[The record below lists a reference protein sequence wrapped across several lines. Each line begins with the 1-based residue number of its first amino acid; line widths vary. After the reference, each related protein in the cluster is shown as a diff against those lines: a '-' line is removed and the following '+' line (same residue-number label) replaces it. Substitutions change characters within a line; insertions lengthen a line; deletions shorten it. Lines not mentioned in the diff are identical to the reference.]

1 MASGDVIREFELTLV
16 DWNEDSGETRISVV
30 PQRGEV
36 IKPGYSVKVGFVAEV
51 HGNGCFNSNHASRAK
66 DNASLLVLRLTPATL
81 ISGHAFRKLTVILT
95 FEAAVHG
102 DEPPDI
108 KDYEPSFSGFFDQDT
123 IQIKNTRAFQASL
136 AGPTP
141 AGLTPQASATST
153 REESYNIVK
162 KLEFTTKLVAAPA
175 RPFPNCVSWEVKAKN
190 DRDGIGDW
198 FQVAVLLQRPK
209 GSQFNMK
216 VKTHASIGSIAR
228 LRSLLTPGNLGD
240 FNKGREEVIGP
251 LGPAPEELS
260 SQDIPETIN
269 ATDLNTAR
277 DKLWPFFKFHATEQ
291 LEATILHQ
299 KTCRR
304 PPYIPLRAACLVP
317 PR

>member
-1 MASGDVIREFELTLV
+1 
-16 DWNEDSGETRISVV
+16 
-30 PQRGEV
+30 
-36 IKPGYSVKVGFVAEV
+36 
-51 HGNGCFNSNHASRAK
+51 
-66 DNASLLVLRLTPATL
+66 LRLTPATL

-299 KTCRR
+299 KTSAETVVESANAQEPQPKPHLSTSEPSTTPRNHGPSGWR
-304 PPYIPLRAACLVP
+304 TEGKSARLVSGMP
-317 PR
+317 NVSATGLKGKRS